1 MTRTDP
7 QNFTTLLDSIAKRRS
22 AGDGAGSAE
31 SSTHI
36 PAPAV
41 RAADIPQEVQ
51 DALHPAETGVLD
63 QFGHTKDTADSG
75 VQRFLAG
82 DISDG
87 EFDDLLDQLM
97 DSNRIQF
104 EQLQDSARDKLKSLG
119 SLHPDWREMIL
130 SAFQA
135 ASDLL
140 IEVLTREV
148 GFLESLAEN
157 PTQQAGQ
164 VDEFFSGLANYL
176 TDGWSRILG

>member
-22 AGDGAGSAE
+22 AGDGASSAE
-31 SSTHI
+31 SSTHD
-36 PAPAV
+36 PAV
-41 RAADIPQEVQ
+41 RAADIPQEVE
-51 DALHPAETGVLD
+51 DALHPAETGLLD
-63 QFGHTKDTADSG
+63 QLGHAEDTADSG

-97 DSNRIQF
+97 ESNRTQF
-104 EQLQDSARDKLKSLG
+104 EQLQDSTKDKLMSLG
-119 SLHPDWREMIL
+119 SQRPDWREMIL

-140 IEVLTREV
+140 IEVLNREV

-164 VDEFFSGLANYL
+164 VDEFFSGLARYL
-176 TDGWSRILG
+176 QDEWGRTVG